1 MIKINLINGDTIKAP
16 ITYERFIKE
25 IKSPFNLCRGEFISL
40 ESPDAKV
47 LLNLKNI
54 TSVEEYNA
62 EQN

>member
-1 MIKINLINGDTIKAP
+1 MIEIKLIDGRSIKAP

-62 EQN
+62 EQD